1 MSRIY
6 TDLAME
12 SGRVGA
18 GEQVE
23 GVHIARSESGGVT
36 RLRVDVLNERGERE
50 TGKRTLEEL
59 EALLEDCCRE
69 VPQVLL
75 GGLSHRWRQL
85 QKENAPLRA
94 VINGRLHSVP
104 EDFYDGMLL
113 SRLPKAGQTIRLAEL
128 LGRTLGECQPGI
140 GDWWLA
146 CRAEALAAEGRFRLE
161 RDPERFY
168 NSQVTAL

>member
-1 MSRIY
+1 MGRP
-6 TDLAME
+6 
-12 SGRVGA
+12 SGWYGSGVLRL
-18 GEQVE
+18 GE
-23 GVHIARSESGGVT
+23 ASP
-36 RLRVDVLNERGERE
+36 
-50 TGKRTLEEL
+50 EEL
-59 EALLEDCCRE
+59 DALLEDCCRE

-85 QKENAPLRA
+85 QEENTLLRA

-113 SRLPKAGQTIRLAEL
+113 SRLPEAGQTIRLAEL

-161 RDPERFY
+161 RDPGRFY